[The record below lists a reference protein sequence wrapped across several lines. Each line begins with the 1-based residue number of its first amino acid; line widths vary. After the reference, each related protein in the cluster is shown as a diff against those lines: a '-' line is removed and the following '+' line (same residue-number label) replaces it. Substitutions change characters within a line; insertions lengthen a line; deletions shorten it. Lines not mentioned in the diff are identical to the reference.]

1 MKKGRRAAKGT
12 VFRSKDKAK
21 RWFASASGWGLAL
34 ALGSGADASTKSKRS
49 VALAEDS
56 QLSFSSGQITGVGWL
71 DNTLYTYNPVA
82 AITQGT
88 AVGNR
93 IGNSIFIKD
102 MFLNMFF
109 DTSTA
114 TNPSSTLIVRVML
127 LALPAQ
133 YNPAPFAGVGVG
145 STDIYATGASTFG
158 ILGRLDPRLCRVMCD
173 QLVEVKPSVL
183 VGALSLGCIK
193 TASVGCA
200 INQSFDYR
208 GATAFGELANLY
220 WVITGHSAGGNGGVT
235 QDGLFVWD
243 SVVTFGIV

>member
-1 MKKGRRAAKGT
+1 MKGRQT
-12 VFRSKDKAK
+12 VTNFRSSDKAK
-21 RWFASASGWGLAL
+21 RWFASASGWGLSL
-34 ALGSGADASTKSKRS
+34 ALGSGAEAATKSKRS
-49 VALAEDS
+49 VPLAEDS
-56 QLSFSSGQITGVGWL
+56 QLSFSSGQITGLGWL
-71 DNTLYTYNPVA
+71 DNTLYTYNAIA

-102 MFLNMFF
+102 MFLIMLF

-114 TNPSSTLIVRVML
+114 TNPSSTLMVRVML

-158 ILGRLDPRLCRVMCD
+158 VIGRLDPRLCRVLCD

-183 VGALSLGCIK
+183 VGALSLGTIK
-193 TASVGCA
+193 SASIGCA
-200 INQSFDYR
+200 VNQSFDYR
-208 GATAFGELANLY
+208 AATAFGELANLY

-235 QDGLFVWD
+235 QDGLFIWD
-243 SVVTFGIV
+243 SVVSFNIV